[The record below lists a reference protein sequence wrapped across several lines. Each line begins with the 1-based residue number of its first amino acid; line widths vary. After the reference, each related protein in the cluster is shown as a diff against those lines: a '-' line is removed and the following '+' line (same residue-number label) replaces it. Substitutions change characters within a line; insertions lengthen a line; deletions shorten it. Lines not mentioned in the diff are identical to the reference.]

1 MALPFFIM
9 GGAVA
14 TRDSRW
20 WTSNSFL
27 YTLLA
32 VGLVTGLS
40 ATMIEGLA
48 KPSFLWFVEGELI
61 VCRTWGPF
69 EEPLR
74 DTYKYE
80 RIEVF
85 EVAADIYDPDKR
97 VVRIR
102 FDRLNLNIPVQ
113 NETVVDDL
121 PGYVAKL
128 NRWLT
133 RVKDG
138 ESSARCWQIQPM
150 LTFNLVLAVIAVA
163 AWVILFSLIFVRTRK
178 P

>member
-1 MALPFFIM
+1 M
-9 GGAVA
+9 A

-20 WTSNSFL
+20 WLSNPFL
-27 YTLLA
+27 NTLLA

-40 ATMIEGLA
+40 AIMIEGLA

-80 RIEVF
+80 RIEAF
-85 EVAADIYDPDKR
+85 EMAADIYDPAER

-113 NETVVDDL
+113 NETAVDGL
-121 PGYVAKL
+121 SGYVEELNQWLAK
-128 NRWLT
+128 
-133 RVKDG
+133 VKAG
-138 ESSARCWQIQPM
+138 ESSARCWRIQPV
-150 LTFNLVLAVIAVA
+150 LIFDLVLMVTSVA
-163 AWVILFSLIFVRTRK
+163 AWVILFSLIFIRTRK
-178 P
+178 S